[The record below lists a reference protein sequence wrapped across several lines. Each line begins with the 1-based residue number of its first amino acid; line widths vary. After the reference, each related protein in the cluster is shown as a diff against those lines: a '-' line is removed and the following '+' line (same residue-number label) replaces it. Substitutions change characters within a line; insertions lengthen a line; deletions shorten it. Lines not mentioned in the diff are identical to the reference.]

1 MGQRPNK
8 GLIKVKDLGDI
19 LVKSAEVLS
28 LKPDLAEV
36 SAFTKKLSLQA
47 VQKLVFIARGHLSRA
62 VS

>member
-1 MGQRPNK
+1 M
-8 GLIKVKDLGDI
+8 
-19 LVKSAEVLS
+19 KSAEVLS

-36 SAFTKKLSLQA
+36 SDFTKKLSLQA